1 MSQVDTI
8 GGGQRSFDGG
18 GHGRRLG
25 VVGEG
30 GGRGAHC
37 FLRADDRGESTTGV
51 KHQTKT
57 LYLLPRYLF
66 PPPSPRLPPRS
77 PFLIVRRLGSTLAV
91 HLQYRL
97 QDVPAASKLSS
108 RAQQRHLQLCTVA
121 VQVKVQQVTSLG
133 AVGPGLPF
141 PPPSTAG
148 PTSAEAD
155 RRDRHLPGGAQSAS
169 ATECAAP
176 SRAWRGGR
184 RRSCCQNLLPHHTTK
199 PPVKQLLLPPG
210 PKAGGVGAARGA
222 APPPLPPRKCGA
234 ERCGA
239 PAASLP
245 AGPWACPSS

>member
-1 MSQVDTI
+1 MSHVDTI

-77 PFLIVRRLGSTLAV
+77 PFLIVRRLGSTSAV

-108 RAQQRHLQLCTVA
+108 RAQQRRRRQRTVA
-121 VQVKVQQVTSLG
+121 VTVHTTVWE
-133 AVGPGLPF
+133 AVEVGLP
-141 PPPSTAG
+141 PPSPPSLPPSTAV
-148 PTSAEAD
+148 
-155 RRDRHLPGGAQSAS
+155 RHRPGGAWSAS
-169 ATECAAP
+169 VTECSAP

-184 RRSCCQNLLPHHTTK
+184 RRSCCQNLLLPHHTTK
-199 PPVKQLLLPPG
+199 PPVKLLLLLPG
-210 PKAGGVGAARGA
+210 PKAGGVGAARGV
-222 APPPLPPRKCGA
+222 PPPRKCGA
-234 ERCGA
+234 VRCGA
-239 PAASLP
+239 PAASPP